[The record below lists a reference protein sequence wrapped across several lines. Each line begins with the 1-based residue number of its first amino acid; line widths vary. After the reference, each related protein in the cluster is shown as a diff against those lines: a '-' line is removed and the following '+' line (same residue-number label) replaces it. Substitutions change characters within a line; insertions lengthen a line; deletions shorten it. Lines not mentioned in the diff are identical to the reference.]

1 MATPAPSYTLTTLAS
16 GTKSAI
22 DPKSLQIAGLRRKE
36 AALPEQTPVQLD
48 LMFGD
53 LTLPAVGQVTVTLPV
68 VGTKVSIPVPTTRK
82 ANPAPYVAQA
92 VNAAYQA
99 GHFVIGKEPLALWT
113 GDTQPASHGAG
124 ATTIRW
130 VKGQPWDGFI
140 LPVALAVGI
149 AGFVVWQVLTGWKF
163 SKAAVKQGGNVIQG
177 AGDLG
182 KVLLIGAVVVG
193 GIVVVREIE
202 RL

>member
-22 DPKSLQIAGLRRKE
+22 NPKSLQIAGLRRKE
-36 AALPEQTPVQLD
+36 AALAEQTPVQLG
-48 LMFGD
+48 MTFN
-53 LTLPAVGQVTVTLPV
+53 LTLPAVGKVDVAGPV
-68 VGTKVSIPVPTTRK
+68 
-82 ANPAPYVAQA
+82 AAA
-92 VNAAYQA
+92 VNAAYRA
-99 GHFVIGKEPLALWT
+99 GKFVIGKEPLALWE
-113 GDTQPASHGAG
+113 GDTQPASHDALRQTV
-124 ATTIRW
+124 AVRW
-130 VKGQPWDGFI
+130 VKGQPWDGLI

-149 AGFVVWQVLTGWKF
+149 AGFIAWQVLTGWTF
-163 SKAAVKQGGNVIQG
+163 SKAVVKQGGNVIQG

-182 KVLLIGAVVVG
+182 KVLLIGAVVAG